1 MQSAEIVFL
10 DEIFGPDID
19 FVGRYIRVTG
29 TILHLFEMERYCEIS
44 FKNNTLYIDLSITDM
59 IGMKVGTLFQFI
71 GEIMDYRTSLK
82 VLKIFSTLYFCKYI
96 ILCLCFIVF

>member
-1 MQSAEIVFL
+1 MQSADIVFL
-10 DEIFGPDID
+10 DEMFGPDID

-59 IGMKVGTLFQFI
+59 IGMKVGALFQFI

-82 VLKIFSTLYFCKYI
+82 VLKLSTLFFYNYI
-96 ILCLCFIVF
+96 IFFVS